1 MSCLGC
7 YFHLCDFFSFILE
20 GSNFS
25 LCVMFFSLQIASIG
39 THCKLPNN
47 KNHSRITRVKKNWIQ
62 TNQQESQKHPGQ
74 LIKHQYGKHRLWNNY
89 CKSTNAKNFI
99 HFLLYTCVSHKL
111 QSCDF
116 IILWVCSN
124 TTCCRWSSSTFI
136 NKILEVARSFMLWG
150 ESC

>member
-7 YFHLCDFFSFILE
+7 YFYLCDFFSFNL
-20 GSNFS
+20 
-25 LCVMFFSLQIASIG
+25 VTLQIAG
-39 THCKLPNN
+39 THRKLPNN
-47 KNHSRITRVKKNWIQ
+47 KNHSRVMSTWVTKA
-62 TNQQESQKHPGQ
+62 PGQ
-74 LIKHQYGKHRLWNNY
+74 LIKHQYGKHWFWYNY
-89 CKSTNAKNFI
+89 CKSINTKNFI

-136 NKILEVARSFMLWG
+136 NKILEVARSFMLWVD
-150 ESC
+150 SR